1 MHVSESSL
9 LWALELQAS
18 SLVLTEQALYTQR
31 SLSSQETACY
41 TSIGTLWFTHSFSL
55 FLPQR
60 TGSSRLSRLVSKSF
74 QVLALQVGTIMPGS
88 KTFLNIILSNFKNK
102 VILNQSLSKMIAN
115 LYLPATAREVGFFVV
130 VVCLFVCF

>member
-1 MHVSESSL
+1 
-9 LWALELQAS
+9 
-18 SLVLTEQALYTQR
+18 
-31 SLSSQETACY
+31 
-41 TSIGTLWFTHSFSL
+41 
-55 FLPQR
+55 
-60 TGSSRLSRLVSKSF
+60 
-74 QVLALQVGTIMPGS
+74 VLALQVGTIMPGS